1 MKWPWG
7 SWGSTEAPPKWW
19 CSGQTRRL
27 SRRAVLLA
35 FAAVTAAGP
44 AAAQLPVI
52 RGAVT
57 FEGGGVIPKGRLEV
71 YLEDPAGLQRRAEGL
86 QIESD
91 GGSKAIAFPC
101 PSPRSR
107 QVRRAGGSSPGWS
120 GPLTTGWSRA
130 AAPTSSRA
138 PADVTLSAVMY

>member
-1 MKWPWG
+1 M
-7 SWGSTEAPPKWW
+7 
-19 CSGQTRRL
+19 RRL

-91 GGSKAIAFPC
+91 GGSKAIAFSLPQ
-101 PSPRSR
+101 PAVP
-107 QVRRAGGSSPGWS
+107 AGPPGWRIVAR
-120 GPLTTGWSRA
+120 LERA
-130 AAPTSSRA
+130 ADDWLVARGSAHFEPGT